1 MRKIFSLLLFVSSL
15 AQANSAS
22 ELKAALQ
29 SIETLQ
35 GGFSQT
41 IKDKNGK
48 TLQASA
54 GEFSIKRPGYFYWET
69 GEPYPQTIVGN
80 PEKLWI
86 YDPDLEQVTI
96 RPQQAQG
103 QFNPSK
109 LLSGDVSGLEKS
121 FSIEHAKRNE
131 AQVFTLRPVEA
142 NAQYREIELR
152 FDKMAPTSFSFSDK
166 LNQVTEVVFIRRE
179 VNTPVNTAK
188 FDFSPPEGT
197 DIIIDE

>member
-1 MRKIFSLLLFVSSL
+1 MVVSSL

-22 ELKAALQ
+22 ELKVALQ
-29 SIETLQ
+29 SIDTLQ
-35 GGFSQT
+35 GAFSQT
-41 IKDKNGK
+41 VKDKHGK
-48 TLQASA
+48 TLQASD

-96 RPQQAQG
+96 RPQVSQG
-103 QFNPSK
+103 QFNPSR

-121 FSIEHAKRNE
+121 FKIEEAKRKGT
-131 AQVFTLRPVEA
+131 QVFTLRPLEA

-152 FDKMAPTSFSFSDK
+152 FDKTAPTSFTFSDK
-166 LNQVTEVVFIRRE
+166 LNQVTEVVFTRRE
-179 VNTPVNTAK
+179 VNTPVNSAK

-197 DIIIDE
+197 DIITDE